1 MAQTLAWRVG
11 QLGTVD
17 RLDTT
22 TLVDTPERIRFR
34 HRIAGPGQRAAAFI
48 VDSVLQLLVVAAMSV
63 IAQLLARIPGLSGV
77 GQGQLLLGMFAVQW
91 LYGVFFEFVLA
102 GRTPGKMAMDLRVVR
117 VDGSPARLPDL
128 LLRNLVRAADFL
140 PVGFGVGVACMAID
154 PRMRRL
160 GDLVAGTMV
169 IAEDRSRSLLG
180 VRIEPPVTEDERLAL
195 PARVDLRASEVEAIE
210 ALLSRRRELGT
221 DRTEELAR
229 SLAPVLSERTGV
241 EAATAE
247 RVLQLVYARATG
259 KDRPDGASGDDAGL
273 VRGVWRDTFVAS
285 GRPRWTRL
293 ETLISRQ
300 PSGPAEW
307 SELAAGYRAAHA
319 DLATARSRGLPPDV
333 QAFLDELA
341 ARAHTM
347 LYGLRKTGGTR
358 ILDDALHGF
367 PAELRRQWPF
377 FLASLVLFYGPLLIG
392 FLGSWHDPAFAAR
405 ILSEDQLASVEE
417 MYSGDLARSSA
428 ADAQMAGFYVFNNV
442 GIAFRCFATGIL
454 AGAGPLFYLVYNGLV
469 IGTIGGYLTGVG
481 LGGNLLAFV
490 VGHSAWELTGVCVAG
505 AGGLRMG
512 WALIATDGRSRIG
525 SLAAAGPVLYRLV
538 LGAAT
543 LLLVAAAIEG
553 FWSAGPV
560 PMSGKLVFGFAQT
573 VVVVSW
579 LAFGGRRRRV
589 VAP

>member
-1 MAQTLAWRVG
+1 M
-11 QLGTVD
+11 D

-34 HRIAGPGQRAAAFI
+34 HRIAGPGQRAAAFTI
-48 VDSVLQLLVVAAMSV
+48 DVVLQLLLLAAMSV
-63 IAQLLARIPGLSGV
+63 IAEALSVFAATSGL
-77 GQGQLLLGMFAVQW
+77 GQGQFLLGMFAVQW

-102 GRTPGKMAMDLRVVR
+102 GRTPGKLAMDLRVVR
-117 VDGSPARLPDL
+117 VDGSPARFPDL

-140 PVGFGVGVACMAID
+140 PFGFGVGVACMTVD

-180 VRIEPPVTEDERLAL
+180 VRIEPPVSEDERLAL
-195 PARVDLRASEVEAIE
+195 PAKVDLRAAEVEAIE
-210 ALLSRRRELGT
+210 GLLSRRRELGS

-259 KDRPDGASGDDAGL
+259 KDRPDGVPADDAGL
-273 VRGVWRDTFVAS
+273 VRGVWRDAFVAA
-285 GRPRWTRL
+285 GRSRWTRL
-293 ETLISRQ
+293 ETLLAKH
-300 PSGPAEW
+300 PDGPREW

-341 ARAHTM
+341 ARAHTL
-347 LYGLRKTGGTR
+347 LYGLRRTGGTR

-377 FLASLVLFYGPLLIG
+377 FLGALVLFYGPLLIG
-392 FLGSWHDPAFAAR
+392 FVGSWLDPGFAAR

-417 MYSGDLARSSA
+417 MYSGDLARSSG
-428 ADAQMAGFYVFNNV
+428 ADMQMAGFYVFNNV

-454 AGAGPLFYLVYNGLV
+454 AGAGPLFYLIYNGLT
-469 IGTIGGYLTGVG
+469 IGTVGGYLTGVG

-512 WALIATDGRSRIG
+512 WALIATGGRSRIG
-525 SLAAAGPVLYRLV
+525 SLSAAGPILYRLV

-543 LLLVAAAIEG
+543 MLLVAAAIEG

-560 PMSGKLVFGFAQT
+560 PMTGKLVFGFAQL
-573 VVVVSW
+573 VVVLSW
-579 LAFGGRRRRV
+579 LTFGGRRRRV
-589 VAP
+589 AP